1 MSVSEAAGWGQ
12 RWDEQQERYLP
23 QREER
28 FAVMLD
34 VVEHLR
40 GDGELLV
47 LDLCCGIASISRR
60 VLERFPEASIV
71 AVDRDASLLELGKS
85 ILGSR
90 VSWRQADVRDPSW
103 AEGLEPGTFDAVL
116 SATAIHWFQPDDV
129 AGIYGVLAGLLRPG
143 GVFANADH
151 MPVSSP
157 AVAELSQ
164 TLLDSWQA
172 ERLRDAEDYY
182 DFREAMRAEPALS
195 SLIDQRDA
203 SFDDQ
208 PSGVAAPLA
217 FHRETF
223 LALGFQSADEVWRHH
238 ADAILV
244 AIR

>member
-1 MSVSEAAGWGQ
+1 
-12 RWDEQQERYLP
+12 
-23 QREER
+23 
-28 FAVMLD
+28 
-34 VVEHLR
+34 
-40 GDGELLV
+40 
-47 LDLCCGIASISRR
+47 
-60 VLERFPEASIV
+60 VLERFPAASIV
-71 AVDRDASLLELGKS
+71 AVDRDASLLEVGKS

-116 SATAIHWFQPDDV
+116 SATAIHWLQPDDV
-129 AGIYGVLAGLLRPG
+129 AGVYRVLAALLRSG

-164 TLLDSWQA
+164 TLLDGWQA

-182 DFREAMRAEPALS
+182 DFREAMRAEPALG
-195 SLIDQRDA
+195 SLVDQRDA

-208 PSGVAAPLA
+208 PSGLAAPLS
-217 FHRETF
+217 FHRETL
-223 LALGFQSADEVWRHH
+223 LALGFQSADELWRHH

>member
-1 MSVSEAAGWGQ
+1 VSVSEAQGWGQ

-23 QREER
+23 HREER
-28 FAVMLD
+28 FGVMLD
-34 VVEHLR
+34 VVEHLC
-40 GDGELLV
+40 GDGELRV
-47 LDLCCGIASISRR
+47 LDLCCGIGSIGRR

-71 AVDRDASLLELGKS
+71 AVDRDASLLEVGKS
-85 ILGSR
+85 ILGER
-90 VSWRQADVRDPSW
+90 VAWRQADVRDPSW
-103 AEGLEPGTFDAVL
+103 AEGLEPGSFDAVL
-116 SATAIHWFQPDDV
+116 SATAIHWLQPDDV
-129 AGIYGVLAGLLRPG
+129 ARIYRLLASLLRPG

-164 TLLDSWQA
+164 TLLDGWQA
-172 ERLRDAEDYY
+172 EQLKDAEDYY
-182 DFREAMRAEPALS
+182 DFREAMRAEPALGAFV
-195 SLIDQRDA
+195 DERDT
-203 SFDDQ
+203 SFEDQ
-208 PSGVAAPLA
+208 PPGIAAPLA